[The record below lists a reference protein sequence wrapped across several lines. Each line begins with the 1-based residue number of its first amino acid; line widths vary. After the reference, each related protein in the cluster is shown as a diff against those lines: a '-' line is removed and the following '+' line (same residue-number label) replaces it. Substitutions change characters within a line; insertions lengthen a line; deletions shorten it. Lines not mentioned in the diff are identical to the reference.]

1 MYIQTKH
8 RNHPTLALVLAL
20 LTLCAL
26 LFTPAALA
34 DDAAAS
40 PEYATVEIGLPDVD
54 IDAIISAFYGDHAG
68 KLKLDSQ
75 IYEFN
80 GTRVEVTSGS
90 LPDCEYAFSYSGN
103 YINMQRHHE
112 IPLSYRSEGEGVYL
126 PPPSKVEGKYTE
138 DEAIELAQRF
148 IQEDLH
154 IAADTGLIVADVRP
168 EDASKERSRSYV
180 ISFAYAWEGVP
191 LIGTTEQLPQVTPT
205 LTVGVT
211 DEGIVSLEG
220 CILELT
226 GGRQSESAL
235 LPSDELT
242 RINPNDTMLANADCI
257 HLCYKVGP
265 THEGRLAWYAV
276 DEGEPIPTY
285 VNLGYDAYTG
295 EKLA

>member
-1 MYIQTKH
+1 MSTIGKR
-8 RNHPTLALVLAL
+8 RNHATRTIALTLLI
-20 LTLCAL
+20 LCAL
-26 LFTPAALA
+26 LFTSAALA
-34 DDAAAS
+34 DDTVMA

-54 IDAIISAFYGDHAG
+54 TDAIISAFYGDQAG

-80 GTRVEVTSGS
+80 GIRVEVTSGS

-112 IPLSYRSEGEGVYL
+112 IPLSYRSTGEGIYL
-126 PPPSKVEGKYTE
+126 PPPNKVEGKYTE
-138 DEAIELAQRF
+138 GEAVELARQF
-148 IQEDLH
+148 IQSELR

-168 EDASKERSRSYV
+168 EDASKARSRAYV
-180 ISFAYAWEGVP
+180 ISFVYAWEGVP
-191 LIGTTEQLPQVTPT
+191 MIGTTEQLPQVTPT

-211 DEGIVSLEG
+211 DEGIVSLDG

-226 GGRQSESAL
+226 GGRQGESAL

-242 RINPNDTMLANADCI
+242 RINPNDAMLANSDCI
-257 HLCYKVGP
+257 YLCYKVGP
-265 THEGRLAWYAV
+265 AHEGRLAWYAA
-276 DEGEPIPTY
+276 DESEAIPTY